1 MTVHNFITYIR
12 TEKRFSHHTIKA
24 YQTDLVMFE
33 SFLLSDYELSDSSQ
47 ATSSMIRDYVSTL
60 KEVNIDNNS
69 INRKLSSI
77 RSYFNFLI
85 KNGQLSMNPAIRIK
99 ALKTKKRTAA
109 FVPKEDMNKHENIE
123 PNPDFKAIRNQL
135 IIEIFYQTGIRA
147 SELVFLKENEIDM
160 FSLTIKVTGK
170 RNKERIVPFH
180 SNMKDLLL
188 RYLDHKKSHYMESD
202 YLIVSSN
209 GKPVSY
215 QTIYNIVNTEL
226 KKITTLTKTSPHILR
241 HTFATHLLN
250 NGASLLSV
258 KELLGH
264 SSLAST
270 QVYTHN
276 TINQLKK
283 IHQQAHPKG

>member
-1 MTVHNFITYIR
+1 MTVHNFITFIR
-12 TEKRFSHHTIKA
+12 TEKRYSHHTIKA

-33 SFLLSDYELSDSSQ
+33 NFLMSEYELSDSCE
-47 ATSSMIRDYVSTL
+47 ATSSMIRDYVSSL
-60 KEVNIDNNS
+60 KEANIDNNS
-69 INRKLSSI
+69 INRKLSTI
-77 RSYFNFLI
+77 RSYYNFLI
-85 KNGQLSMNPAIRIK
+85 KNSQLLMNQAIKIK

-123 PNPDFKAIRNQL
+123 PNPDFKAIRNLL

-147 SELVFLKENEIDM
+147 SELVSLKENEIDM

-180 SNMKDLLL
+180 SNMKDLLSS
-188 RYLDHKKSHYMESD
+188 YLDHKKSLCLESE

-209 GKPVSY
+209 GKEVTY
-215 QTIYNIVNTEL
+215 QTIYNIVNAEL

-276 TINQLKK
+276 TIDQLKK